1 MFSTSPFHAV
11 VYFISATI
19 IYFVTKTIY
28 RLYFHP
34 LASFPG
40 PKFAA
45 ATSLYNA
52 YHDILGMGLVKDLPE
67 WHAKY
72 GPIIRIQ
79 PNEVH
84 VADLDGFNQCA
95 PK

>member
-1 MFSTSPFHAV
+1 
-11 VYFISATI
+11 
-19 IYFVTKTIY
+19 
-28 RLYFHP
+28 
-34 LASFPG
+34 
-40 PKFAA
+40 
-45 ATSLYNA
+45 
-52 YHDILGMGLVKDLPE
+52 VKDLPE